1 MRTLLRNEVFDDRL
15 KRQGLTL
22 KRYFE
27 ALAMQDFMREYR
39 AKEKAKEDAAG
50 EIY

>member
-1 MRTLLRNEVFDDRL
+1 MKTLVRNEVFDDRM

-27 ALAMQDFMREYR
+27 ALATQDFMQKYTLKLRTE
-39 AKEKAKEDAAG
+39 EDAASA
-50 EIY
+50 IH

>member
-1 MRTLLRNEVFDDRL
+1 MTLVRNEVFDDRL

-27 ALAMQDFMREYR
+27 ALATQDLVQKY
-39 AKEKAKEDAAG
+39 ALKLKAE
-50 EIY
+50 E